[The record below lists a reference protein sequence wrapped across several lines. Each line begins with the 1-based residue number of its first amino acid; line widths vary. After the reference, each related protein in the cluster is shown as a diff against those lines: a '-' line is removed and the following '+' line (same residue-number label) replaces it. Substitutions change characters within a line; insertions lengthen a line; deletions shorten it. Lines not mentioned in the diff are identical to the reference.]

1 QVVERKASWPAPVC
15 QLCARFL
22 GGVRLA
28 RKTGQIVG
36 RGQGR
41 WLVRVFLGRD
51 RHTERRRYHN
61 RTVHGPVR
69 NAQEYLTKML
79 RERDLGRQVEGA
91 QVPLDAYLDRFETAA
106 KSRLRERSYRDY
118 HRLLRRYVRPILG
131 ERMLS
136 AISPLDVQAVYQ
148 RLVERGLSART
159 VRYTHSVLRSA
170 MRQAIQ
176 WRLLAQD
183 PTDGAQ
189 LPRLKRREMQVLSA
203 EQSRVFL
210 EAALKT
216 HFGPVL
222 AVALTTAA
230 RPSEYLALKW
240 HDIDWERGTMSVART
255 LEKVRGGW
263 RFAETKRARSR
274 RVIKLQEWV
283 LELLK
288 GLLAKTKPKPAESS
302 WPGAAELIFTTPSG
316 RPIHADKLAKKFKSI
331 LDEAGLP
338 AIRLYDLRHTG
349 ATLALAAGV
358 PPKVVSEQ
366 LGHASAAFTLDIYSH
381 VLPHMQEQ
389 AAMKVEEVLLGR
401 VPPGRSRR
409 ARTREAPFKSR
420 RNGHCK
426 TVSGLPQRDAR

>member
-1 QVVERKASWPAPVC
+1 M
-15 QLCARFL
+15 
-22 GGVRLA
+22 
-28 RKTGQIVG
+28 
-36 RGQGR
+36 
-41 WLVRVFLGRD
+41 RVFLGRD

-79 RERDLGRQVEGA
+79 RERDLGRQLEGA
-91 QVPLDAYLDRFETAA
+91 QIPLDAYLDRFETAA
-106 KSRLRERSYRDY
+106 KSRLREKSYRDY

-148 RLVERGLSART
+148 RLIDCGLSART

-170 MRQAIQ
+170 MRQAIR
-176 WRLLAQD
+176 WRLLSQD

-189 LPRLKRREMQVLSA
+189 VPRLKRREMQVLSA

-283 LELLK
+283 LEFLRDLHV
-288 GLLAKTKPKPAESS
+288 KTKTNPAGS

-316 RPIHADKLAKKFKSI
+316 RPIHVDKLATKFKSI
-331 LDEAGLP
+331 LEQAGLP
-338 AIRLYDLRHTG
+338 LMRLYDLRHTG

-381 VLPHMQEQ
+381 VLPHMQEE
-389 AAMKVEEVLLGR
+389 AAAKVEAVLTGRPLTRQVHGTGIQRSFCAQRGGPEKSQEVAAAEGR
-401 VPPGRSRR
+401 
-409 ARTREAPFKSR
+409 
-420 RNGHCK
+420 H
-426 TVSGLPQRDAR
+426 